1 MAGFFE
7 RARSPT
13 SSFTRRREIPEP
25 RCAVLSLMD
34 FRKIVDSAVFAEDS
48 LRTPLIERFYSGD
61 FASMNLRNLDS
72 HRCGRIVHVDMS
84 DVPGPSRKQILSVVS
99 GRSAQTAH
107 VMCSHTYRA

>member
-34 FRKIVDSAVFAEDS
+34 FRKIADSALFAEDS

-61 FASMNLRNLDS
+61 FASMNLRNPDA
-72 HRCGRIVHVDMS
+72 HRSGRIVHVDMS
-84 DVPGPSRKQILSVVS
+84 DLPGPSR
-99 GRSAQTAH
+99 RSEERRVGKECRSRWSPYH
-107 VMCSHTYRA
+107 